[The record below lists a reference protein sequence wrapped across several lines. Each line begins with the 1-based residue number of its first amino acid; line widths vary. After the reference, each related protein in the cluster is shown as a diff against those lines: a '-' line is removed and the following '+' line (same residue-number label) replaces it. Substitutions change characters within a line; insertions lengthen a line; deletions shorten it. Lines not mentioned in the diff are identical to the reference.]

1 MSGPERD
8 TVAGERMEERIRR
21 TPPVV
26 RDVIPRWLVVL
37 SWLEVAVAVAVAL
50 SVRPFGARHVVV
62 LTLILG
68 TLAASLI
75 FECRAA
81 RRAMLANGG
90 GTSPVPVRIAPKD
103 DGGGRG

>member
-1 MSGPERD
+1 MAS
-8 TVAGERMEERIRR
+8 ERMEERIRR

-37 SWLEVAVAVAVAL
+37 SWLEVAGAVAVAL

-75 FECRAA
+75 FERRAA
-81 RRAMLANGG
+81 RRAILANGG
-90 GTSPVPVRIAPKD
+90 GTSPAPVRIAPKD